1 MKKYKNYL
9 IAAVGLIMI
18 VGGSALSNIPFFQ
31 EALKGLPYGLIGVG
45 CGAFGYGF
53 GELYT
58 KHFYKKY
65 PDIEHQ
71 NEIIKKD
78 ERNIAL
84 GNAAKAKAFNI
95 MTYVFG
101 AVILAFASMGIS
113 LEIVITLV
121 VVYLFIQIYAVYNRI
136 SLEKKL

>member
-9 IAAVGLIMI
+9 ITAAGLIMI
-18 VGGSALSNIPFFQ
+18 IGGAALSNIPFFQ
-31 EALKGLPYGLIGVG
+31 DALKGLPYGLIGIG
-45 CGAFGYGF
+45 CGTFGYGF

-58 KHFYKKY
+58 KHLYRKH

-71 NEIIKKD
+71 DQVNKKD
-78 ERNIAL
+78 ERNITLA
-84 GNAAKAKAFNI
+84 NAAKAKAFNI

-101 AVILAFASMGIS
+101 VVILAFAFMGIS
-113 LEIVITLV
+113 TEIVITLV
-121 VVYLFIQIYAVYNRI
+121 VAYLFVQIYAVYNRI